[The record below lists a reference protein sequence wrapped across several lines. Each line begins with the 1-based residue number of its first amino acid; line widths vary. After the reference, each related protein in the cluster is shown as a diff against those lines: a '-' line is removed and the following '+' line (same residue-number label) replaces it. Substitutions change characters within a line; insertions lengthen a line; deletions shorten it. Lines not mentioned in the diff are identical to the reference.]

1 MSEKT
6 VEELESEYKTLLAS
20 KINNMAKEEAD
31 KQAIVAAQLV
41 EDAAKAEEEK
51 LAAMFEKQTG
61 LVVSSLGIGR
71 QFTEI
76 GFPSDMEIVIDARLP
91 D

>member
-1 MSEKT
+1 MDIKIIKETKAQC
-6 VEELESEYKTLLAS
+6 ESEIK
-20 KINNMAKEEAD
+20 
-31 KQAIVAAQLV
+31 AILV
-41 EDAAKAEEEK
+41 
-51 LAAMFEKQTG
+51 MFEKQTG